1 MILKD
6 VRNYLKELNTSE
18 DFGFENFYIGTLDN
32 KKDKSILVRSLRYG
46 RVEDKLEIGQLRP
59 YKTLECSLLLHI
71 SKDYTTTEEMS
82 NKLFNYFLENMYSNQ
97 IIKIGDFDV
106 FHIKLLSN
114 KVDVG
119 KEPNSD
125 IFERVIELQIYY
137 N

>member
-6 VRNYLKELNTSE
+6 VRNYLKELNTSK

-32 KKDKSILVRSLRYG
+32 KKEKSILVRSLRYG
-46 RVEDKLEIGQLRP
+46 RVEDKLAIGQLQS

-71 SKDYTTTEEMS
+71 SKDYTTTEEIS
-82 NKLFNYFLENMYSNQ
+82 NKLFNYFLEEMYSKE
-97 IIKIGDFDV
+97 IIKIGDFEV
-106 FHIKLLSN
+106 SYIRLLSN
-114 KVDVG
+114 NVDVG
-119 KEPNSD
+119 RDPNSD